1 MHFNR
6 IITASRGALRAQKA
20 NTALFTKSVMK
31 PVAVKG
37 KSWPLVHHAF
47 S

>member
-20 NTALFTKSVMK
+20 NTALFTKSAMK

-37 KSWPLVHHAF
+37 KSWLLAHLAF
-47 S
+47 T